1 MEECAYSCR
10 FFDCDTKKAAPFLT
24 FHIRVLAVIWNLVG
38 SVPSM
43 TIYVTS
49 LILIFDFFRME
60 IMGISEMLVKFF

>member
-24 FHIRVLAVIWNLVG
+24 FYIRVLAVIWNLVG

-60 IMGISEMLVKFF
+60 IMGTSEMLVKFF